1 MTSRKV
7 LPEDIHKEILA
18 GSVVVGAGEAKP
30 EDTVLTLPK
39 GATLTIPGEQAGNVP
54 APDPEPHGETE
65 PETDEEQ
72 DEEEN
77 PFE

>member
-1 MTSRKV
+1 MNARKV
-7 LPEDIHKEILA
+7 IPEEIHKDILA
-18 GSVVVGAGEAKP
+18 GKIVVGAGEAKP

-39 GATLTIPGEQAGNVP
+39 GATLTIPAGQAGNVP

-65 PETDEEQ
+65 PETEEEP